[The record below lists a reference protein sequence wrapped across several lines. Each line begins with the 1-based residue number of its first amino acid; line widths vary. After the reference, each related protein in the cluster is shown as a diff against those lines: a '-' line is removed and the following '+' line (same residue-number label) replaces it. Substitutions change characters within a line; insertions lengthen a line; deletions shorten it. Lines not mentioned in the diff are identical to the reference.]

1 MINIIAEIWNGNIDP
16 VRSLG
21 ENNSELKNL
30 EDITYRKYEKLN
42 KNLNKEQAEMFKIY
56 NDRITEYV
64 CLISKQAFCD
74 GFSLGARITS
84 EALNDADKM
93 VLK

>member
-1 MINIIAEIWNGNIDP
+1 
-16 VRSLG
+16 
-21 ENNSELKNL
+21 
-30 EDITYRKYEKLN
+30 
-42 KNLNKEQAEMFKIY
+42 MFKIY